1 MQRSSTNWSSSFAD
15 PGKLPTRDNDAMT
28 VAVPLSSINWRLVAA
43 SILVVTVATQPAFV
57 VAATIEQA
65 GPELGYGA
73 QMLGF
78 MTAAYFLT
86 AAASSRLIG
95 GRVVERIGWRRSML
109 ANAVGAALVLS
120 GIGAFAHS
128 VRDLF
133 AGLIPAA
140 VLYGLANP
148 AANLALARDVPPA
161 RQGLI
166 FGFKHGGIPTSSLL
180 AGLAVPTI
188 ALTLGWRWV
197 FAASALLALAVV
209 VLIPREP
216 RPYESAVTVAPAYQ
230 RGMGTAWLTMLS
242 LGSAFATVAAMALGA
257 FHVDAAIDAGFS
269 EGQAGLIL
277 ALGSAAS
284 ITARITYGY
293 WADRKQANGLSWV
306 ALAVLVGALAFVLF
320 ALVPSGVFIVL
331 TVIAFATGWGWPGL
345 MTFGVVRANA
355 GQPAASTA
363 ITQAGI
369 FLGAGLGPAGLGWL
383 IENRSYDAA
392 WLATAASL
400 TIAAGVVTFVVRRG
414 LESIEPT

>member
-1 MQRSSTNWSSSFAD
+1 MS
-15 PGKLPTRDNDAMT
+15 
-28 VAVPLSSINWRLVAA
+28 VAVPLSSINWRLVAS

-109 ANAVGAALVLS
+109 ANAVGAAVVLA
-120 GIGAFAHS
+120 GIGLFATS
-128 VRDLF
+128 VRGLF
-133 AGLIPAA
+133 VGLIPAA
-140 VLYGLANP
+140 LLYGLANP

-197 FAASALLALAVV
+197 FAASSLLALVVV
-209 VLIPREP
+209 VLIPAEP
-216 RPYESAVTVAPAYQ
+216 QPYELTATPQSAPQ
-230 RGMGTAWLTMLS
+230 RGMGTAWLTMLG

-257 FHVDAAIDAGFS
+257 FHVDAAIEAGFS
-269 EGQAGLIL
+269 EAQAGLIL

-306 ALAVLVGALAFVLF
+306 AGAVLVGAVAFVLF
-320 ALVPSGVFIVL
+320 SVVPAGAFVVL
-331 TVIAFATGWGWPGL
+331 TVVAFATGWGWPGL

-355 GQPAASTA
+355 GRPAGSTA

-383 IENRSYDAA
+383 IENRSYETA
-392 WLATAASL
+392 WLATAAAL
-400 TIAAGVVTFVVRRG
+400 TISAGVVTLVVRRG
-414 LESIEPT
+414 LDSREPT

>member
-1 MQRSSTNWSSSFAD
+1 MPVS
-15 PGKLPTRDNDAMT
+15 
-28 VAVPLSSINWRLVAA
+28 VPLSAINWRLVAA

-109 ANAVGAALVLS
+109 ANAVGAALVLA
-120 GIGAFAHS
+120 GIGLFAHS

-133 AGLIPAA
+133 VGLVSAA
-140 VLYGLANP
+140 LLYGLANP
-148 AANLALARDVPPA
+148 AANMALARDVPPA

-197 FAASALLALAVV
+197 FAASAVLAVGV
-209 VLIPREP
+209 VLLIPREQA
-216 RPYESAVTVAPAYQ
+216 PYEAVTTTSVQ
-230 RGMGTAWLTMLS
+230 VGQGMGNGWLTMLG
-242 LGSAFATVAAMALGA
+242 LGSAFATVAAMSLGA
-257 FHVDAAIDAGFS
+257 FHVDAALAAGFS
-269 EGQAGLIL
+269 ESQAGLIL

-284 ITARITYGY
+284 IAARITYGF
-293 WADRKQANGLSWV
+293 WADRQHANGLSWV
-306 ALAVLVGALAFVLF
+306 TWAVLVGAVCFVLF
-320 ALVPSGVFIVL
+320 TVVPGGLFVVV
-331 TVIAFATGWGWPGL
+331 TVVAFATGWGWPGL

-355 GQPAASTA
+355 GRPAGSTA

-369 FLGAGLGPAGLGWL
+369 FLGAGIGPAGLGWL
-383 IENRSYDAA
+383 IENRSYNAA

-400 TIAAGVVTFVVRRG
+400 TIAAGVVAVVSRLG
-414 LESIEPT
+414 LQTTEPT